1 MSESIVCMIRGGA
14 SGRLVQEQGIR
25 LAKERGA
32 RLIFIHVVDV
42 AGLGLENSALQE
54 AARAEMTWLA
64 WVTLNLANRRVRS
77 SGVEVEQV
85 IRYGNLFDSMLEYL
99 KENPAQQLLMGSPHP
114 DLPDYEERLAKVR
127 QFARQIE
134 DQTGILVDI
143 VS

>member
-14 SGRLVQEQGIR
+14 SGRLVQEQGIH

-32 RLIFIHVVDV
+32 RLVFLHVVDV
-42 AGLGLENSALQE
+42 ARLGLENPALQE

-64 WVTLNLANRRVRS
+64 WVTLSLAYRRARS

-85 IRYGNLFDSMLEYL
+85 VRYGKLFDSTLEYL
-99 KENPAQQLLMGSPHP
+99 KEHPAQHLLIGSPHLE
-114 DLPDYEERLAKVR
+114 LPDYEERLAKIK

-134 DQTGILVDI
+134 DQTSVVVDI
-143 VS
+143 VR